1 MREADMKYYDVIVI
15 GAGAG
20 LEIVFKALSAGL
32 KVALVDKG
40 KVGGTCLNVGC
51 VPSKM
56 LIYPADRIREIEQS
70 GKLGV
75 AARVARVNFASIM
88 RRTRKTITSSREDL
102 LREIRESGD
111 LDFYNEEARFIGDYT

>member
-1 MREADMKYYDVIVI
+1 MKEYDVIVI
-15 GAGAG
+15 GAGEG
-20 LEIVFKALSAGL
+20 LGVAFKALSAGL
-32 KVALVDKG
+32 KTALVDMG

-102 LREIRESGD
+102 LREIREGRFPVGD
-111 LDFYNEEARFIGDYT
+111 LPGDGAVWV